1 MRIKK
6 LRKVLRVLSLS
17 AYQNF
22 ELQNITN
29 PLKTIGI
36 LTSGGDSPG
45 MNAAIRAVVRTA
57 SAVGFKVIAF
67 RHGYKGL
74 IAGDSKPLGSSDV
87 SNIIQR
93 GGTILKS
100 ARCEEFRTPE
110 GREKAAQVLEDKGIE
125 ALIVIGGDGTF
136 QGASLIGKEHD
147 ISVVGIPATID
158 NDLVG
163 SDETIGYDT
172 ALNTAMDAIDNIRDT
187 ADAHDRLFLVEVMG
201 RDAGFIA
208 LETGIAGGA
217 ELILLPESL
226 TNIKEVK
233 NSLNDVLYDKRR
245 SSLVVV
251 AEGDETGGA
260 LKLSEKLRADFSKY
274 EMRVCILG
282 HVQRGGRPS
291 ARDRVLA
298 SRLGEAAIRALK
310 DGHSQVMVGIV
321 NNSMKITPLKMTF
334 GKKKDINFELV
345 ELAKTLR

>member
-1 MRIKK
+1 
-6 LRKVLRVLSLS
+6 
-17 AYQNF
+17 
-22 ELQNITN
+22 
-29 PLKTIGI
+29 LKTIGV

-45 MNAAIRAVVRTA
+45 MNAALRAIVRTA
-57 SAVGFKVIAF
+57 SNENYDVIAF
-67 RHGYKGL
+67 RHGFKGL
-74 IAGDSKPLGSSDV
+74 ISGDFKKVGPTDV

-93 GGTILKS
+93 GGTVLKS
-100 ARCEEFRTPE
+100 ARCEEFHTEE
-110 GREKAAQVLEDKGIE
+110 GRAKAAEVLKREGVE
-125 ALIVIGGDGTF
+125 ALVIIGGDGSF
-136 QGASLIGKEHD
+136 QGGTLLANEHD
-147 ISVVGIPATID
+147 FVVVGVPATID

-172 ALNTAMDAIDNIRDT
+172 ALNTAMDAIDKIRDT

-226 TNIKEVK
+226 TDIKEVRA
-233 NSLNDVLYDKRR
+233 NLNNILKEQRR

-260 LKLSEKLRADFSKY
+260 LKLSEKLKDDFSKY

-282 HVQRGGRPS
+282 HVQRGGAPT

-298 SRLGEAAIRALK
+298 SRLGSSAVKAIK

-321 NNSMKITPLKMTF
+321 NNNIKITPLKMTF
-334 GKKKDINFELV
+334 GKKKEINFELL
-345 ELAKTLR
+345 ELAIKLR

>member
-1 MRIKK
+1 
-6 LRKVLRVLSLS
+6 
-17 AYQNF
+17 
-22 ELQNITN
+22 
-29 PLKTIGI
+29 
-36 LTSGGDSPG
+36 
-45 MNAAIRAVVRTA
+45 MNAALRAVVRTA
-57 SAVGFKVIAF
+57 YSENFEVVAF
-67 RHGYKGL
+67 RYGFKGL
-74 IAGDSKPLGSSDV
+74 IGGDFKKIGPSDV

-93 GGTILKS
+93 GGTALKS
-100 ARCEEFRTPE
+100 ARCEEFRTVE
-110 GREKAAQVLEDKGIE
+110 GRTKAANVLKELGIE
-125 ALIVIGGDGTF
+125 ALVIIGGDGSF
-136 QGASLIGKEHD
+136 QGGTLLAREHD
-147 ISVVGIPATID
+147 ITVVGIPATID

-172 ALNTAMDAIDNIRDT
+172 ALNTAMEAIDKIRDT

-226 TNIKEVK
+226 TDIKEVRS
-233 NSLNDVLYDKRR
+233 NLNGVLQEQRR

-260 LKLSEKLRADFSKY
+260 LKLSEKLKDDFSKY

-282 HVQRGGRPS
+282 HIQRGGAPT

-298 SRLGEAAIRALK
+298 SRLGFAAIKAIK

-321 NNSMKITPLKMTF
+321 SNSIKITPLKMTF
-334 GKKKDINFELV
+334 GKKKDINFELLD
-345 ELAKTLR
+345 LAKRLR

>member
-1 MRIKK
+1 
-6 LRKVLRVLSLS
+6 
-17 AYQNF
+17 
-22 ELQNITN
+22 
-29 PLKTIGI
+29 LKTIGV

-45 MNAAIRAVVRTA
+45 MNAALRAVVRTA
-57 SAVGFKVIAF
+57 SNENYEVIAF
-67 RHGYKGL
+67 RHGFKGL
-74 IAGDSKPLGSSDV
+74 ISGDFKKLGPTDV

-93 GGTILKS
+93 GGTVLKS
-100 ARCEEFRTPE
+100 ARCEEFRTEE
-110 GREKAAQVLEDKGIE
+110 GRARAAGILKSEGVE
-125 ALIVIGGDGTF
+125 ALVIIGGDGSF
-136 QGASLIGKEHD
+136 QGGTLLAKEHD
-147 ISVVGIPATID
+147 VVVVGVPATID

-172 ALNTAMDAIDNIRDT
+172 ALNTAMEAIDKIRDT

-226 TNIKEVK
+226 TDVNEVRT
-233 NSLNDVLYDKRR
+233 NLNGILHEQRR

-260 LKLSEKLRADFSKY
+260 LKLSERLRDDFSKY

-282 HVQRGGRPS
+282 HIQRGGAPT

-298 SRLGEAAIRALK
+298 SRLGAAAVKAIV

-321 NNSMKITPLKMTF
+321 NNSIKITPLKMTF
-334 GKKKDINFELV
+334 GKKKEINFELLD
-345 ELAKTLR
+345 LADKLR

>member
-1 MRIKK
+1 MRNDEC
-6 LRKVLRVLSLS
+6 VVSLP
-17 AYQNF
+17 AYS
-22 ELQNITN
+22 LLKQNITFT
-29 PLKTIGI
+29 LKTIGV

-45 MNAAIRAVVRTA
+45 MNAALRAVVRTA
-57 SAVGFKVIAF
+57 NSENYEVVAF
-67 RHGYKGL
+67 RHGFKGL
-74 IAGDSKPLGSSDV
+74 INGDFTKVGPTDV

-93 GGTILKS
+93 GGTVLKS
-100 ARCEEFRTPE
+100 ARCEEFKSEE
-110 GREKAAQVLEDKGIE
+110 GRAKAAEILKKEGVE
-125 ALIVIGGDGTF
+125 ALVIIGGDGSF
-136 QGASLIGKEHD
+136 QGGTLLSREHGTVVIG
-147 ISVVGIPATID
+147 VPATID

-172 ALNTAMDAIDNIRDT
+172 ALNTAMEAIDKIRDT

-226 TNIKEVK
+226 TDIKEVRS
-233 NSLNDVLYDKRR
+233 NLNNILKEQRR

-260 LKLSEKLRADFSKY
+260 LKLSEKLKDDFSKY

-282 HVQRGGRPS
+282 HIQRGGAPT

-298 SRLGEAAIRALK
+298 SRLGAAAVKAIK
-310 DGHSQVMVGIV
+310 DGHTQVMVGIV
-321 NNSMKITPLKMTF
+321 NNSIKITPLKMTF
-334 GKKKDINFELV
+334 GKKKEINFELL
-345 ELAKTLR
+345 ELAIKLR

>member
-1 MRIKK
+1 
-6 LRKVLRVLSLS
+6 
-17 AYQNF
+17 
-22 ELQNITN
+22 
-29 PLKTIGI
+29 
-36 LTSGGDSPG
+36 
-45 MNAAIRAVVRTA
+45 MNAAFRAVVRTA
-57 SAVGFKVIAF
+57 TAENFEVVAF

-74 IAGDSKPLGSSDV
+74 IEGNFKKVGPADV

-93 GGTILKS
+93 GGTVLKS
-100 ARCEEFRTPE
+100 ARCDEFRTPE
-110 GREKAAQVLEDKGIE
+110 GRKKAAKVLAEHDID
-125 ALIVIGGDGTF
+125 ALVTIGGDGTF
-136 QGASLIGKEHD
+136 QGAALLGNEHD
-147 ISVVGIPATID
+147 VNVIGVPATID

-172 ALNTAMDAIDNIRDT
+172 ALNTAMEAIDKIRDT

-226 TNIKEVK
+226 TDIDDVK
-233 NSLNDVLYDKRR
+233 SSLNKVLKEQRR

-260 LKLSEKLRADFSKY
+260 LKLSEKLRDDFSKY

-282 HVQRGGRPS
+282 HVQRGGGPT

-298 SRLGEAAIRALK
+298 SRLGFAAVNAIK
-310 DGHSQVMVGIV
+310 DGHTKVMVGIV
-321 NNSMKITPLKMTF
+321 NNSIKLTPLKMTF

-345 ELAKTLR
+345 ELSKILR